1 MEGTRT
7 LIVPSQ
13 SQYNDAIKIE
23 RVDGEVIYNLWLQ
36 LEKKRVSVV
45 LKVTIELRYHN
56 CVWQCICVVTSMV
69 WREHTL
75 NVCIHFS
82 KDSYISEHQYW
93 CSSVANQLWRQ
104 DNFLPLLSLLGGP
117 SMYGPSFYIY
127 QWFCNQLHM

>member
-69 WREHTL
+69 
-75 NVCIHFS
+75 
-82 KDSYISEHQYW
+82 
-93 CSSVANQLWRQ
+93 
-104 DNFLPLLSLLGGP
+104 
-117 SMYGPSFYIY
+117 
-127 QWFCNQLHM
+127 